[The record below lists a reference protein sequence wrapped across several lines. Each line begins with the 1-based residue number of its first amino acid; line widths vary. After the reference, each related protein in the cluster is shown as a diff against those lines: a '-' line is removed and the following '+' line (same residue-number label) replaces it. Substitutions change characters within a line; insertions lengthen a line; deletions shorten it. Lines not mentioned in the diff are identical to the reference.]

1 MVVAGVL
8 VLVAALS
15 ALSRAMLPW
24 AERYQPDLEAVISE
38 YLDTPVRF
46 GSVDLRWQGYQ
57 PQLVLEDVR
66 IASGPRMASLSL
78 GLSVWRSLTERRLVA
93 DKITLDAPRF
103 TLIRGAKTGWSIAD
117 LAFEPRLGASGQSIS
132 WADLEE
138 QLVRLG
144 HVSIRDAVVE
154 FRAPDG
160 SRDRL
165 EFSVAAQ
172 LDRDRWRASGTALM
186 TGISDEPMQFSGEG
200 AFGAQAGNTLFLRV
214 DGWKLAAV
222 QRRLDRYGGPSTQRT
237 LGGCPGD
244 SDPESCEVGMPRI
257 DSGDLDG
264 RLWLDWQA
272 GHLDAVTI
280 AADVRALAVTR
291 ENLLGS
297 AAQQATLA
305 QVSANL
311 AWQRNEQ
318 GWRLDAQDIEVH
330 PTDGPRLPTEF
341 VRLIAQGDQTRFA
354 TNHADIDQLA
364 VWLAA
369 APLPRDFLRLLDQN
383 VPRGQARDVRL
394 AFDGGRLTQGFLQ
407 LENFGNTSGVP
418 LRPVVG
424 TRSGEGG
431 ADLTLYRQ
439 PAGWLAQIDQYD
451 LILAV
456 PGMFREPVAIDHIQG
471 NLYWFDRNGFGL
483 YSPSLAVNSQGLRL
497 GGRFFYRAGGP
508 AEPGYLGIDA
518 GFSLADSRTV
528 PGYLPRHLMGGR
540 TLQWLD
546 GALEGPGAQGEVTNG
561 RFIFHGDPARAP
573 FDQGGGH
580 FSVVFDFNDFT
591 LPYRPDW
598 PPLTEASGHMAFVNQ
613 QYHVDLESGRVD
625 GLTVGGARVSIFDM
639 EQPKLQLALDRRVP
653 LDDLLSGLGRTPL
666 MEADA
671 LAGISASGE
680 GRFELDV
687 LLGLREG
694 AGAPRVTGAYTF
706 DGNQLGILGDRFRL
720 DRLQGRLGF
729 EGPRFSANSLRGR
742 FLDQPFTARVA
753 PREGIA
759 ATRVTAETH
768 LTPAGLGEVMQS
780 EAPWV
785 DALLDRLSG
794 ETGMTVRVDVPHGS
808 DSVAVRVDSDLSG
821 WESRLPAPFAKP
833 AALAWPLRVD
843 LTTTGGGMNSLSA
856 RLAARQD
863 WQADLSFNAAGE
875 ITGSRVS
882 NRGAL
887 DAADQPH
894 RVGIALEEL
903 QLAPWVALVGELA
916 GQADGGGMGDIG
928 LRVDAHIGSLGL
940 GDWSMEKVGLDWS
953 SRDDGWGL
961 DLLGEQNRGRVS
973 FVGEAAGSGRLT
985 ADVERLRLHRS
996 DADNGSSKEPAPP
1009 TAWEIESLPTFDA
1022 DIAAFTLGEAAM
1034 GRLRIGAHWEG
1045 DAYLIDRVDWLP
1057 TPDLSVTGSGRVEN
1071 GVGSAPDGQQTRLSL
1086 GVHGRDVGA
1095 AITSITGDSPLE
1107 NGQVK
1112 EGMLTLTWP
1121 GSPASF
1127 SVARAAGNGRF
1138 LLTDGQLS
1146 RIDPGAG
1153 RLAGLMSLGA
1163 LTDRL
1168 RLDFRDV
1175 TRDGLYFETLAG
1187 DLRLD
1192 RGMLSINSIE
1202 LINPSLTAL
1211 IDGDVDLVDRR
1222 LDLTARVYADF
1233 GMLLPLI
1240 GTVAGGPLVGG
1251 AILALQQTFKQLDQ
1265 APGPDVVYYIGGSFD
1280 QPMVGAPPQTQSTTP
1295 P

>member
-8 VLVAALS
+8 VLVAAVS
-15 ALSRAMLPW
+15 AISRALLPW

-38 YLDTPVRF
+38 YLDAPVRF
-46 GSVDLRWQGYQ
+46 GSVDLRWQRYQ
-57 PQLVLEDVR
+57 PQLVLQDVR
-66 IASGPRMASLSL
+66 IASGPRMTSLAL

-103 TLIRGAKTGWSIAD
+103 TLIRGADAGWSIAD
-117 LAFEPRLGASGQSIS
+117 LAFEPRLGAPGQSIS
-132 WADLEE
+132 WSDLEE
-138 QLVRLG
+138 QLARLG

-154 FRAPDG
+154 FQAPDG

-165 EFSVAAQ
+165 EFSVAAE

-186 TGISDEPMQFSGEG
+186 TGVSDEPMRFSGEG

-222 QRRLDRYGGPSTQRT
+222 QRRLDRYGGPSTRRT

-264 RLWLDWQA
+264 RLWLEWQA
-272 GHLDAVTI
+272 GRLAAVTM
-280 AADVRALAVTR
+280 AADVRQLSVTR
-291 ENLLGS
+291 ENLLGAS
-297 AAQQATLA
+297 AQQAA
-305 QVSANL
+305 VSRVSAKL

-341 VRLIAQGDQTRFA
+341 VRLIDQGNRTLFA
-354 TNHADIDQLA
+354 TNHADINQLA

-383 VPRGQARDVRL
+383 VPRGQARNVRL
-394 AFDGGRLTQGFLQ
+394 AFDDGRLTQGFLQ
-407 LENFGNTSGVP
+407 LENFGNTTGVP

-439 PAGWLAQIDQYD
+439 PAGWLAQIDQHD

-471 NLYWFDRNGFGL
+471 NLYWFDRDGFGL
-483 YSPSLAVNSQGLRL
+483 YSPSLAVDSEGLRL
-497 GGRFFYRAGGP
+497 GGRFLYRASG
-508 AEPGYLGIDA
+508 AARPGYLGVDA

-528 PGYLPRHLMGGR
+528 PGYLPRHLIGER

-546 GALEGPGAQGEVTNG
+546 GALEGGGAEGAVSNG
-561 RFIFHGDPARAP
+561 RFVFHGDPARAP

-580 FSVVFDFNDFT
+580 FSVVFDFSDFT

-598 PPLTEASGHMAFVNQ
+598 PALTGASGHMAFVNQ
-613 QYHVDLESGRVD
+613 QYHVDIEAGRVD
-625 GLTVGGARVSIFDM
+625 GLSVGGARVSIFDL
-639 EQPKLQLALDRRVP
+639 EQPKLQLALDRGVP
-653 LDDLLSGLGRTPL
+653 LGDLLTGLGRTPL
-666 MEADA
+666 MDADA

-680 GRFELDV
+680 GRLELDV
-687 LLGLREG
+687 LLGLRKG
-694 AGAPRVTGAYTF
+694 APAPRVTGSYTF
-706 DGNQLGILGDRFRL
+706 DGNRVGIAGGRLEL

-729 EGPRFSANSLRGR
+729 DGPRFSADRLRGR

-753 PREGIA
+753 PRGGTT
-759 ATRVTAETH
+759 ATRVTAESR
-768 LTPAGLGEVMQS
+768 LTPAGVAKLVAS
-780 EAPWV
+780 ETPWV
-785 DALLDRLSG
+785 DALLGRLSG
-794 ETGMTVRVDVPHGS
+794 ETGMTVRVDVPHDAGP
-808 DSVAVRVDSDLSG
+808 VAVRIESDLAG
-821 WESRLPAPFAKP
+821 WDSQLPAPFAKP

-843 LTTTGGGMNSLSA
+843 LTATGGGLEGLSA
-856 RLAARQD
+856 HLAARQD

-875 ITGSRVS
+875 ITRSRVH

-894 RVGIALEEL
+894 RVGITLEKL
-903 QLAPWVALVGELA
+903 QLEPWIALAGELA
-916 GQADGGGMGDIG
+916 GHGGGGMEDIG
-928 LRVDAHIGSLGL
+928 LRVDARIGRLGL
-940 GDWSMEKVGLDWS
+940 GDWFLQEVGLDWS
-953 SRDDGWGL
+953 SRAEGWGL
-961 DLLGEQNRGRVS
+961 VLEGEQNRGNMN
-973 FVGEAAGSGRLT
+973 FVGEASGSGQLT
-985 ADVERLRLHRS
+985 ADIERLRLHRS
-996 DADNGSSKEPAPP
+996 DAEAASREAPAPP
-1009 TAWEIESLPTFDA
+1009 AAWDIESLPVLEA

-1034 GRLRIGAHWEG
+1034 GRLRIAAHRQD

-1071 GVGSAPDGQQTRLSL
+1071 GIGTAPEGQQTRLSL
-1086 GVHGRDVGA
+1086 SVHGRDVGA
-1095 AITSITGDSPLE
+1095 AIASISGDSPLR
-1107 NGQVK
+1107 NGQVE

-1163 LTDRL
+1163 LADRL

-1175 TRDGLYFETLAG
+1175 TGKGLYFESLAG
-1187 DLRLD
+1187 EWRLD
-1192 RGMLSINSIE
+1192 RGTLSINSIE

-1211 IDGDVDLVDRR
+1211 IDGEVYLVDRR
-1222 LDLTARVYADF
+1222 LDLMARIYADV

-1251 AILALQQTFKQLDQ
+1251 AILALQETFKQLDR
-1265 APGPDVVYYIGGSFD
+1265 APEPDVVYHIGGSFD
-1280 QPMVGAPPQTQSTTP
+1280 EPKVGPPPPSALDQAP
-1295 P
+1295 